1 MTAAQNKPLLV
12 SKEWLWLYASKKRL
26 PIIGEPQIAKESQG
40 DQSSQS
46 FSGYRPFSRRA
57 ARALTTVGLSSL

>member
-26 PIIGEPQIAKESQG
+26 PIIGEPQISKESRG
-40 DQSSQS
+40 GINLPRASRGTD
-46 FSGYRPFSRRA
+46 PFPAGQPER
-57 ARALTTVGLSSL
+57 

>member
-1 MTAAQNKPLLV
+1 MTAAQNKPSLV
-12 SKEWLWLYASKKRL
+12 NKGRLWLYASKKRL
-26 PIIGEPQIAKESQG
+26 PIIGEPQISKESQG

-46 FSGYRPFSRRA
+46 FSGYSPFSRRV